1 MNQDIIQRIR
11 EIMACFKYNISKLS
25 HRLNISQSNMS
36 AILSGK
42 RSIGVN
48 MINRI
53 SSSLG
58 INEVWLT
65 TGIGAMFN
73 IDPDGIGRRMQII
86 RDDIGMTASQ
96 VAVALNIPEKTLND
110 IESGTTIPDEDIVR
124 KFIELSEADPAWVF
138 RGIGKKIEGPYHLTA
153 IMNFSG
159 QPTTNITSKKAFL
172 ETDSSSANESDISER
187 ILNII
192 YDLYN
197 KDIEKVAKESHISID
212 RLNEIVSGKSPTNLE
227 AYQIS
232 KLKQVNPDWLF
243 TGKGEMLNIDT
254 NSFDNYVSYKLVPLL
269 NLDAVGGMHSL
280 NTIDGTEYTEKLIPF
295 TDAQEGD
302 VALVVSGNSMDPTC
316 PAGSKVLLREVV
328 NWNEYFGF
336 GNIFVIHL
344 TDNRRILKEVQKF
357 PEDPKNYVLCKSHN
371 DKYPE
376 EELPKSMIKSVWKV
390 VKILN
395 ERGW

>member
-1 MNQDIIQRIR
+1 MSKNAFAKKINMEQTTVNNQ
-11 EIMACFKYNISKLS
+11 L
-25 HRLNISQSNMS
+25 L
-36 AILSGK
+36 GK
-42 RSIGVN
+42 RGVSIDLISNILKNFEQISPEWLITGNGN
-48 MINRI
+48 MLKDPNSVINPI
-53 SSSLG
+53 QGDMNTIQYKNTS
-58 INEVWLT
+58 EV
-65 TGIGAMFN
+65 
-73 IDPDGIGRRMQII
+73 
-86 RDDIGMTASQ
+86 
-96 VAVALNIPEKTLND
+96 E
-110 IESGTTIPDEDIVR
+110 
-124 KFIELSEADPAWVF
+124 
-138 RGIGKKIEGPYHLTA
+138 LTA
-153 IMNFSG
+153 
-159 QPTTNITSKKAFL
+159 TS
-172 ETDSSSANESDISER
+172 SR
-187 ILNII
+187 
-192 YDLYN
+192 
-197 KDIEKVAKESHISID
+197 SID
-212 RLNEIVSGKSPTNLE
+212 
-227 AYQIS
+227 
-232 KLKQVNPDWLF
+232 
-243 TGKGEMLNIDT
+243 
-254 NSFDNYVSYKLVPLL
+254 YKLVPLL

-280 NTIDGTEYTEKLIPF
+280 NAVSGSQEYIEKLIPF

>member
-1 MNQDIIQRIR
+1 MN
-11 EIMACFKYNISKLS
+11 NIKDETSILLRVIDVLTYSKMS
-25 HRLNISQSNMS
+25 KNAFAKKINMEQTTVNNQ
-36 AILSGK
+36 LLGK
-42 RSIGVN
+42 RGVSIDLISNILKNFEQISPEWLITGNGN
-48 MINRI
+48 MLKDPNSVINPIQGDRNTI
-53 SSSLG
+53 QYKNTS
-58 INEVWLT
+58 EV
-65 TGIGAMFN
+65 
-73 IDPDGIGRRMQII
+73 
-86 RDDIGMTASQ
+86 
-96 VAVALNIPEKTLND
+96 E
-110 IESGTTIPDEDIVR
+110 
-124 KFIELSEADPAWVF
+124 
-138 RGIGKKIEGPYHLTA
+138 LTA
-153 IMNFSG
+153 
-159 QPTTNITSKKAFL
+159 TS
-172 ETDSSSANESDISER
+172 SR
-187 ILNII
+187 
-192 YDLYN
+192 
-197 KDIEKVAKESHISID
+197 SID
-212 RLNEIVSGKSPTNLE
+212 
-227 AYQIS
+227 
-232 KLKQVNPDWLF
+232 
-243 TGKGEMLNIDT
+243 
-254 NSFDNYVSYKLVPLL
+254 YKLVPLL

-280 NTIDGTEYTEKLIPF
+280 NAVSGSQEYTEKLIPF